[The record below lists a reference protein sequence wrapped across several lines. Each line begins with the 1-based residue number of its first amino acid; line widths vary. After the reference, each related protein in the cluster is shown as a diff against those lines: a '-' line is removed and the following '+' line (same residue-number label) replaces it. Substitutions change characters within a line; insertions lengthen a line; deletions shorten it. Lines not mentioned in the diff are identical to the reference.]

1 MRNYANITN
10 LITNMLILFLSIL
23 GIKANALA
31 QEYTCPNNAFMR
43 DRNIDL
49 ASSALTDETRAMKI
63 YTGYETPDEAQ
74 SYCNK
79 MIKEKNNRIDELHID
94 DYDGAINK
102 TKREIDELK
111 GLLEQQTTQCNVC
124 INSKLEAYEKKFLK
138 KHGDHRYDTKGYRT
152 KVVVVWGEAER
163 IPTEAQAK
171 YDLLYDEY
179 MSEYDPSNDKQ
190 ICFESTQ
197 ACKDVEETA
206 EKISSMKQQMSS
218 LKKQHDDEIDVQRS
232 LTETIKICDN
242 VSKSIEKYNM
252 QMNRIA
258 FLKECEYPESQEV
271 RSANTA
277 ASTEKHKNVKV
288 NSLKQANKA
297 VKNTQSNT
305 NSAGRTFWFM
315 TSKQ

>member
-1 MRNYANITN
+1 MRNHTNMTN
-10 LITNMLILFLSIL
+10 LITNILILFLFIL

-49 ASSALTDETRAMKI
+49 ASSALTDEARTMKI
-63 YTGYETPDEAQ
+63 YTGYDIPDEAQ
-74 SYCNK
+74 SYCDK
-79 MIKEKNNRIDELHID
+79 MIKEKNNRVDELHID
-94 DYDGAINK
+94 DYDGTINK
-102 TKREIDELK
+102 IKREIDELK
-111 GLLEQQTTQCNVC
+111 GLLEQQTAQCNVC
-124 INSKLEAYEKKFLK
+124 INAKRDAYEKKFTK
-138 KHGDHRYDTKGYRT
+138 KHGDHRYGTKGYRT

-179 MSEYDPSNDKQ
+179 MSEYDPSNDRQ
-190 ICFESTQ
+190 ICFQSTP
-197 ACKDVEETA
+197 ACKDIEETA

-218 LKKQHDDEIDVQRS
+218 LKKQHDDGIDVQRS

-258 FLKECEYPESQEV
+258 FLKECEYHESQEV
-271 RSANTA
+271 NSANTA
-277 ASTEKHKNVKV
+277 TSTENHQNINV

-297 VKNTQSNT
+297 IKNAQSSAR
-305 NSAGRTFWFM
+305 SAGSIFGL
-315 TSKQ
+315 

>member
-10 LITNMLILFLSIL
+10 LITNIFILFLSIL

-31 QEYTCPNNAFMR
+31 QEYTCPNNTFMR

-49 ASSALTDETRAMKI
+49 ASSALTDEKRTMKI

-79 MIKEKNNRIDELHID
+79 MIKEKNNRVDELHID
-94 DYDGAINK
+94 DYDGTINK
-102 TKREIDELK
+102 TKREIDKLK
-111 GLLEQQTTQCNVC
+111 GLLEQHTSQCNVC
-124 INSKLEAYEKKFLK
+124 INSKRDAYEKKFTK
-138 KHGDHRYDTKGYRT
+138 KHGDHRYGTKGYRT

-163 IPTEAQAK
+163 IPTEKQAK

-179 MSEYDPSNDKQ
+179 MSEYNPSNDRQ
-190 ICFESTQ
+190 TCLESLQ
-197 ACKDVEETA
+197 ACKDVEETT
-206 EKISSMKQQMSS
+206 EKISSLKQQISS
-218 LKKQHDDEIDVQRS
+218 LKKQHDDEISVLRS
-232 LTETIKICDN
+232 LTETISVCDD

-258 FLKECEYPESQEV
+258 FLKECKYPESQEV

-277 ASTEKHKNVKV
+277 ASTENHQNVKV
-288 NSLKQANKA
+288 NSLKQVNKA
-297 VKNTQSNT
+297 LKNTQSNA

>member
-1 MRNYANITN
+1 MRNYANMTN
-10 LITNMLILFLSIL
+10 LITNMLILFLFIL

-31 QEYTCPNNAFMR
+31 QEYICPNNAFMR

-49 ASSALTDETRAMKI
+49 ASSTLTDETRTMKI

-74 SYCNK
+74 SYCDK

-94 DYDGAINK
+94 DYDGTINK

-111 GLLEQQTTQCNVC
+111 GLLEQQTTQCNAC
-124 INSKLEAYEKKFLK
+124 INSKRDAYEKKFTK
-138 KHGDHRYDTKGYRT
+138 KHGDHRYGTKGYRT

-163 IPTEAQAK
+163 IPTETQAK

-190 ICFESTQ
+190 ICLESTP
-197 ACKDVEETA
+197 ACKDVEDTA

-218 LKKQHDDEIDVQRS
+218 LKKQHDDEIDAQRG
-232 LTETIKICDN
+232 LKETIKICDN

-277 ASTEKHKNVKV
+277 ASTENHKNVKV

>member
-1 MRNYANITN
+1 MRNYANMTN
-10 LITNMLILFLSIL
+10 LITNMLIFLLSIL
-23 GIKANALA
+23 GIKSNALA
-31 QEYTCPNNAFMR
+31 QEYICPNNAFMR

-49 ASSALTDETRAMKI
+49 ASSALTDEKRTMKI
-63 YTGYETPDEAQ
+63 YTGYEIPDEAR
-74 SYCNK
+74 SYCDK
-79 MIKEKNNRIDELHID
+79 MIKEKNNRADELHID

-111 GLLEQQTTQCNVC
+111 GLLEQQTAQCNVC
-124 INSKLEAYEKKFLK
+124 INAKHDAYEKKFTK
-138 KHGDHRYDTKGYRT
+138 KHGDHRYGTKGYRT

-190 ICFESTQ
+190 ICLESTP

-232 LTETIKICDN
+232 LKETIKICDN

-271 RSANTA
+271 NSANTA
-277 ASTEKHKNVKV
+277 TSAENHQNVNV

-297 VKNTQSNT
+297 IKNIHSNT
-305 NSAGRTFWFM
+305 RSAGRIFGL
-315 TSKQ
+315 

>member
-10 LITNMLILFLSIL
+10 LITNMFILFLSIL
-23 GIKANALA
+23 GIESNALA
-31 QEYTCPNNAFMR
+31 QEYTCPNNTFMR

-49 ASSALTDETRAMKI
+49 ASSALTDEKRTMKI

-79 MIKEKNNRIDELHID
+79 MIKEKNNRVDELHID
-94 DYDGAINK
+94 DYDGTINK
-102 TKREIDELK
+102 TKREIDKLK
-111 GLLEQQTTQCNVC
+111 GLLEQHTAQCNVC
-124 INSKLEAYEKKFLK
+124 INSKRDAYEKKFTK
-138 KHGDHRYDTKGYRT
+138 KHGDHRYGTKGYRT

-163 IPTEAQAK
+163 IPTEKQAK

-179 MSEYDPSNDKQ
+179 MSEYNPSNDRQ
-190 ICFESTQ
+190 TCLESIQ

-206 EKISSMKQQMSS
+206 EKISSLKQQISS
-218 LKKQHDDEIDVQRS
+218 LKKQHDDEISVLRS
-232 LTETIKICDN
+232 LTETIRVCDD

-258 FLKECEYPESQEV
+258 FLKECKYPESQEV

-277 ASTEKHKNVKV
+277 ASTENHQNVKV
-288 NSLKQANKA
+288 NSLKQVNKA
-297 VKNTQSNT
+297 LKNTQSNA